1 MKKIMKIFASV
12 WALSLAAVSLSY
24 GQAVPA
30 GNTTISSTGSNPNL
44 PPLDGIL
51 HYSMTASQQVQFGY
65 YGSGQTTSS
74 TGLSGNLSFTAKSET
89 KPFSTVLAGGLL
101 LPNGQGQGVSTFWN
115 VAVTQGIVGRHWAAS
130 VSDSFS
136 FLPQS
141 PTTGL
146 SGIPGVGDLGA
157 EPVQGPAGGP
167 GGGVLT
173 YSGDRIINSVSGSV
187 ERQIGPTTSI
197 SGSGSWSIIHFLD
210 QNAGLDNSGVTGDV
224 ALNQRLDARSSMS
237 LSGVYTTYSYSGPGA
252 GPETTPD
259 FQTKAIN
266 LGYQRR
272 LSRSLSMSVAGGPL
286 WISSSNSALI
296 PSRLALSASASVSYT
311 RGFTNA
317 NVSYNRGA
325 NSGSGVIPGAISDIV
340 LGSVARTFDRKW
352 VASADGG
359 YSHANGLAEYT
370 VGGSLVGANEIYNT
384 TFGGIQVTRGF
395 GAHYS
400 TYASFTVQHQTG
412 NFAANG
418 LNAFNGT
425 AEVFAVGVS
434 FTPRS
439 TRLGQF

>member
-1 MKKIMKIFASV
+1 MKKIMKILTSV
-12 WALSLAAVSLSY
+12 WVLSLAAVSLSY

-30 GNTTISSTGSNPNL
+30 GNTTISSTGSNPNV

-65 YGSGQTTSS
+65 YGSGETTSS

-89 KPFSTVLAGGLL
+89 KPFSTTLSGGLL
-101 LPNGQGQGVSTFWN
+101 LPNGQGQGISTFWN
-115 VAVTQGIVGRHWAAS
+115 VGVTQGIVGRRWAAT

-157 EPVQGPAGGP
+157 DPVQGPVAGP

-173 YSGDRIINSVSGSV
+173 YSGDRIFNSLSGSV
-187 ERQIGPTTSI
+187 ERQIAPATSI

-210 QNAGLDNSGVTGDV
+210 QNAGLNSSGVSGDV
-224 ALNQRLDARSSMS
+224 ALNQRLDGRSSVS
-237 LSGVYTTYSYSGPGA
+237 LSGFYSTYSYSGPTA
-252 GPETTPD
+252 GPDTPD
-259 FQTKAIN
+259 FQTKGIN

-272 LSRSLSMSVAGGPL
+272 LNRSLSMSVSGGPL
-286 WISSSNSALI
+286 WISSSDSALF
-296 PSRLALSASASVSYT
+296 PSRLTVGASATLSYT
-311 RGFTNA
+311 HGLTNA

-325 NSGSGVIPGAISDIV
+325 NAGSGVIPGSISDIV
-340 LGSVARTFDRKW
+340 LGSVARTFGRKW

-370 VGGSLVGANEIYNT
+370 MGTTLVGVNEIYNT
-384 TFGGIQVTRGF
+384 TFGGVQVTRGF

-400 TYASFTVQHQTG
+400 TYASFTVLHQTG
-412 NFAANG
+412 NYAAAG

-425 AEVFAVGVS
+425 SEVFAVGIT

>member
-1 MKKIMKIFASV
+1 MKNAMKIFAGV
-12 WALSLAAVSLSY
+12 WVLSLAAASPSY

-51 HYSMTASQQVQFGY
+51 HYSMSASQQVQFGY
-65 YGSGQTTSS
+65 YGSGETTSS

-101 LPNGQGQGVSTFWN
+101 LPNGQGQGLSTFWN
-115 VAVTQGIVGRHWAAS
+115 VAATQGIVGRRWAANI
-130 VSDSFS
+130 SDSFS

-157 EPVQGPAGGP
+157 DPVQGPAAGP

-173 YSGDRIINSVSGSV
+173 YSGDRIINSLGGSV
-187 ERQIGPTTSI
+187 ERQIAPATSI
-197 SGSGSWSIIHFLD
+197 SGAGNWSIIHFLD
-210 QNAGLDNSGVTGDV
+210 QNAGLNNSGVSGEV
-224 ALNQRLDARSSMS
+224 ALNQRLDSRSSVS
-237 LSGVYTTYSYSGPGA
+237 VSGVYTTFSYSGPGA
-252 GPETTPD
+252 GPATPD
-259 FQTKAIN
+259 FQTKGVN

-272 LSRSLSMSVAGGPL
+272 LTRSLSMSASGGPL
-286 WISSSNSALI
+286 WISSSNSTLI
-296 PSRLALSASASVSYT
+296 PSRLALAASASLSYT
-311 RGFTNA
+311 RGLTNA
-317 NVSYNRGA
+317 SVSYNRGA
-325 NSGSGVIPGAISDIV
+325 NGGSGVIPGALSDII
-340 LGSVARTFDRKW
+340 LASVARTFGRKW

-359 YSHANGLAEYT
+359 YSHASGLTEYA
-370 VGGSLVGANEIYNT
+370 VAGSLVGVNEVYDSG
-384 TFGGIQVTRGF
+384 FGGVQVTRGF

-400 TYASFTVQHQTG
+400 TYASFSVQHQTS
-412 NFAANG
+412 NYAASG
-418 LNAFNGT
+418 FNAFQGT
-425 AEVFAVGVS
+425 SETFAVGVT